1 MTTAVLTPGGSA
13 RATAERALN
22 AAATFWFAV
31 TVTGQAL
38 FAAYIVTVYAPTSL
52 SGNFAAWN
60 ENKMLIKGYVPGD
73 TVGNL
78 AFAAHVLM
86 AAVVTFGG
94 TLQFVPQ
101 IRARAPTV
109 HRWIGRAFMTTAM
122 LASIVGLWMT
132 WGRPTWSG
140 LPSALAITLD
150 AGLILA
156 FGGLAWRAAVTRD
169 FAAHRRWAMRTFMV
183 ANGVWFLR
191 LGMATY
197 GMAYTLT
204 GKILPDPRG
213 FFDVWSLGG
222 YLVPLLILELYLRA
236 KADGGPALRFS
247 AAGAVIL
254 GALLMGVGIFGTWMG
269 MFSPVLANVI
279 AKL

>member
-1 MTTAVLTPGGSA
+1 MTTAILTPGGSA

-22 AAATFWFAV
+22 AAAAFWFAV
-31 TVTGQAL
+31 AVIGQAL
-38 FAAYIVTVYAPTSL
+38 FAIYILAVYAPTSL

-73 TVGNL
+73 NVGNL

-94 TLQFVPQ
+94 TLQLVPQ
-101 IRARAPTV
+101 IRARAPAV

-122 LASIVGLWMT
+122 LASVVGLWMT

-140 LPSALAITLD
+140 LPSAIAISLD
-150 AGLILA
+150 AALILA
-156 FGGLAWRAAVTRD
+156 FGGLAWRTAAIRD
-169 FAAHRRWAMRTFMV
+169 FAAHRRWAIRTFLV

-204 GKILPDPRG
+204 GKVLPGPSA
-213 FFDVWSLGG
+213 FFDLWSFGS

-236 KADGGPALRFS
+236 KAGGGPALRVA
-247 AAGAVIL
+247 AAGAIAL
-254 GALLMGVGIFGTWMG
+254 GALLMAIGIFGTWMG
-269 MFSPVLANVI
+269 MFWPVLTNVL
-279 AKL
+279 ARL

>member
-13 RATAERALN
+13 RATAERALK
-22 AAATFWFAV
+22 AAAGFWFATV
-31 TVTGQAL
+31 VTGQAL
-38 FAAYIVTVYAPTSL
+38 FLAYILAVYAPTSL

-101 IRARAPTV
+101 IRARAPAV

-122 LASIVGLWMT
+122 AASVVGLWMT
-132 WGRPTWSG
+132 WGRPTDSG
-140 LPSALAITLD
+140 LPAAIAITLD
-150 AGLILA
+150 AALILA
-156 FGGLAWRAAVTRD
+156 FGGLAWRTAVARD
-169 FAAHRRWAMRTFMV
+169 FTAHRRWAMRTFMV

-197 GMAYTLT
+197 GMAYLAT
-204 GKILPDPRG
+204 GKVLPRPGDV
-213 FFDVWSLGG
+213 FDVWSFGA
-222 YLVPLLILELYLRA
+222 YLVPLLVLELYLRA
-236 KADGGPALRFS
+236 KAGGGPVMRAS
-247 AAGAVIL
+247 ATGAVVL
-254 GALLMGVGIFGTWMG
+254 GSLLMGVGVFGTWIG
-269 MFSPVLANVI
+269 MFAPVLANVL